1 MYVPD
6 KNMKKIKSE
15 QGKHI
20 SLSKNDN
27 NSGRSSNTTHKSTQ
41 KSGIISKGGR
51 DTHNRNKLSNG
62 GKNGDNGNITA
73 KSKKQK
79 IKKRNATSSSA
90 KNGNNSGRSS
100 NTTHI
105 STQKSGINSNGGKD
119 THNRNKLSNGGKNG
133 DNDNKTAKSKK
144 QKVKKS
150 NAPSSSSRNKAVLQN
165 KHSNNKR
172 VGKRRHC
179 QNGWLIPI
187 LGIFFVLPNRKHENR
202 IKISQSY
209 KRNIRTKR
217 HPATSGYLAA
227 KAKVA
232 GKQKAVRK
240 EKNLSRL
247 VRKHNST
254 TIITYHA
261 AQRYQERGP
270 STYPIYEYRKDRVK
284 GGGSE
289 DKAIVITFI
298 PMKNYKGA
306 KQARDTV
313 VGEVKKNHQYSKRS
327 QLPKKI
333 LSWREAAILR
343 EGKRRAKKVD
353 TNRKRIQREIAYK
366 RAGCQQFDCDFFIRP
381 TKRAI
386 RFKESKRA
394 KKIRLKK
401 KKQAGPTQSV
411 RRNKAVGQFKKKQK
425 KKNNQREQKTLMHRG
440 PNWRSIITWG

>member
-1 MYVPD
+1 
-6 KNMKKIKSE
+6 
-15 QGKHI
+15 
-20 SLSKNDN
+20 
-27 NSGRSSNTTHKSTQ
+27 
-41 KSGIISKGGR
+41 
-51 DTHNRNKLSNG
+51 
-62 GKNGDNGNITA
+62 
-73 KSKKQK
+73 
-79 IKKRNATSSSA
+79 
-90 KNGNNSGRSS
+90 
-100 NTTHI
+100 
-105 STQKSGINSNGGKD
+105 
-119 THNRNKLSNGGKNG
+119 
-133 DNDNKTAKSKK
+133 
-144 QKVKKS
+144 
-150 NAPSSSSRNKAVLQN
+150 
-165 KHSNNKR
+165 
-172 VGKRRHC
+172 
-179 QNGWLIPI
+179 
-187 LGIFFVLPNRKHENR
+187 
-202 IKISQSY
+202 
-209 KRNIRTKR
+209 
-217 HPATSGYLAA
+217 
-227 KAKVA
+227 
-232 GKQKAVRK
+232 VRK